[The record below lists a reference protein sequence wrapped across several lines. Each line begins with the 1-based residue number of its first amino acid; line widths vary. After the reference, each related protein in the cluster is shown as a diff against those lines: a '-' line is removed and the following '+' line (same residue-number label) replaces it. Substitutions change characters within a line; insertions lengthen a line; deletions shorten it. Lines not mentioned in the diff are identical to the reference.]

1 MNNNKA
7 MTLFV
12 TILLGMLGW
21 IWTATYSRLTSMEKE
36 LVSIKLSLVEMQSQ
50 IVDEQR
56 VREIVEHELL
66 KHGIK

>member
-1 MNNNKA
+1 MNNK
-7 MTLFV
+7 LV
-12 TILLGMLGW
+12 TIFASVFLAVLGW
-21 IWTATYSRLTSMEKE
+21 VWSATYTRLTSMEKE